1 MSHKILMVSRQTLIE
16 TWSKGGNMS
25 AAQCGLT
32 GTGTRSA
39 VLSFGG
45 GASSLLKKKY
55 RRIR

>member
-1 MSHKILMVSRQTLIE
+1 MVSRQTLIG